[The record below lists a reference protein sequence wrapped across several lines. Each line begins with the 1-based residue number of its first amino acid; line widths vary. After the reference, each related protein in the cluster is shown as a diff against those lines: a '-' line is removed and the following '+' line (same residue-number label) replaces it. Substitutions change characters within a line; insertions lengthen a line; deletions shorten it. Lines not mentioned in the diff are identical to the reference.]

1 MPLLVVT
8 LTSLLFAVG
17 AVCMPLSDQG
27 PHLAHG
33 WGQVVRL
40 RHLYA
45 ARPGLHLLISGDGQ
59 IHGSADQTLY
69 SLLEIRPVDPGCVV
83 IRGAA
88 TARFLCMEEDGRL
101 YSSNQDQRWRTSV
114 NRTRIRGG
122 EHLLTEP
129 GSEPTYS
136 REDCTFREHVLPDG
150 YNTYVSDRHRALLS
164 LGNQRQRLQSSDRGV
179 PALARFLPRISTL
192 AQTSFPG
199 PDLRDRPSAAQTE
212 EPVDAMDS
220 FGKLSQIIHSPSF
233 HKR

>member
-8 LTSLLFAVG
+8 LTSVLFAVG

-45 ARPGLHLLISGDGQ
+45 ARPGLHLLIGGDGQ

-101 YSSNQDQRWRTSV
+101 YSS
-114 NRTRIRGG
+114 
-122 EHLLTEP
+122 
-129 GSEPTYS
+129 PTYS

-150 YNTYVSDRHRALLS
+150 YNTYVSDRHRAPLS
-164 LGNQRQRLQSSDRGV
+164 LGNQRQRLQGSDRGV

-192 AQTSFPG
+192 AQTSLPG
-199 PDLRDRPSAAQTE
+199 PDLRDRQSAAQTE